1 MNQQDIITMGGPHR
15 WKKGETGNAKGRP
28 VGARQRI
35 SEKLL
40 ADLADVW
47 RECGPAVLR
56 KLASEEPGKLATIAF
71 GLLPKDVF
79 VSVAQTA
86 PGGLSPE
93 DYAQLRGVL
102 DAIEAAG
109 LGDVPPGELFAG
121 IETYLRSEFA
131 KPVLAIQHAPA
142 QMLPMET
149 TALPPPPYR

>member
-1 MNQQDIITMGGPHR
+1 MNQQDIITTGPHR

-28 VGARQRI
+28 IGARQRI

-47 RECGPAVLR
+47 HECGPAVLR

-71 GLLPKDVF
+71 GLLPRDVF
-79 VSVAQTA
+79 VQVAQAA

-93 DYAQLRGVL
+93 EWSQLRGVL
-102 DAIEAAG
+102 DAIEQAR
-109 LGDVPPGELFAG
+109 LGDVAPSEIFAG

-131 KPVLAIQHAPA
+131 KPVSAIEHAP
-142 QMLPMET
+142 
-149 TALPPPPYR
+149 ALPPPPYRLAETSSA